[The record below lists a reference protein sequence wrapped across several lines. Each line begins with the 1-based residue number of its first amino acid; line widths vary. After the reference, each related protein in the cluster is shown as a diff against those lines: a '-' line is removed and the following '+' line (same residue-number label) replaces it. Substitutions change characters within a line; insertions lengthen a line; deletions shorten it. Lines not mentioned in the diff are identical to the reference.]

1 MKLLFICKHNR
12 FRSKVAEA
20 LFNKYAGP
28 MHQAKSAGVILDPLF
43 PYVAASVK
51 NVLRERG
58 ISMVVDEP
66 SLVSQDLLFW
76 AEKII
81 VVADNVDLSAF
92 PPDKTERWSIADCSQ
107 DDLSAIELRV
117 RDIDGRVRD
126 LLKTLTKHR

>member
-20 LFNKYAGP
+20 LFNKYSLGQ
-28 MHQAKSAGVILDPLF
+28 HQAKSAGVVLDSLF
-43 PYVAASVK
+43 PYVAESVK
-51 NVLRERG
+51 RVLGERG
-58 ISMVVDEP
+58 VSMVVDAPTLISP
-66 SLVSQDLLFW
+66 SLISW

-81 VVADNVDLSAF
+81 VVADNVGLSAF
-92 PPDKTERWSIADCSQ
+92 PRDRTERWSVADCDQ
-107 DDLSAIELRV
+107 DDVPAIELRV